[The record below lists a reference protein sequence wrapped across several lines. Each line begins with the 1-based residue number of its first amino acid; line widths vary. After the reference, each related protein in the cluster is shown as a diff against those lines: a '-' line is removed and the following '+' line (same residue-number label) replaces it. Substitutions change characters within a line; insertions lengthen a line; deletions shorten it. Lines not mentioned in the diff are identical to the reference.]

1 MKVLY
6 FSILFH
12 YFDNNKIC
20 EKLQQQKVQLKM
32 LYYHFTMLQKKRAHS
47 LKVHSAFDNRSAE
60 YRGNCKIIVPF
71 VHMDVCTNRKCNCKA
86 LIKNVDPLQ
95 QQ

>member
-1 MKVLY
+1 
-6 FSILFH
+6 
-12 YFDNNKIC
+12 
-20 EKLQQQKVQLKM
+20 
-32 LYYHFTMLQKKRAHS
+32 MLQKKRAHS

-60 YRGNCKIIVPF
+60 CRGNCKIIVPF
-71 VHMDVCTNRKCNCKA
+71 VHMDVCKA